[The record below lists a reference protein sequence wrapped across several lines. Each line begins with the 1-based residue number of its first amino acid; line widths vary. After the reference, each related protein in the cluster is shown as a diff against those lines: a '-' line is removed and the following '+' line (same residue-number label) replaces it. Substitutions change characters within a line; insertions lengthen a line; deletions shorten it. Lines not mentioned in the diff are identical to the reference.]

1 MVRYLHV
8 YTLRANFRPICKVY
22 RQRDM
27 DMDKK
32 EIAQEERRKFL
43 KKAGAVAAT
52 APAAALLLSANA
64 KPAQAAIYLGPP
76 LPEDDD

>member
-1 MVRYLHV
+1 
-8 YTLRANFRPICKVY
+8 
-22 RQRDM
+22 M